1 MLDAK
6 LKPWLIEINQM
17 PSFGTDS
24 TLDYKIK
31 RGLITDC
38 FKTLN
43 LSMAR
48 KNRYKIEK
56 KNKFNER
63 MMQKPVHSIKTNPKR
78 TNKKLQEDVTPPRGQ
93 EPNNDN
99 NQKMT
104 EFTNIESQIEKEQK
118 SIRRADEERQQKQ
131 NQKNAARE
139 EKEKLRIQKQLRRE
153 INEAKVCNDLQ
164 LIYPIIS
171 YEHDNLIQRTFKK
184 EE

>member
-1 MLDAK
+1 
-6 LKPWLIEINQM
+6 M

-78 TNKKLQEDVTPPRGQ
+78 TNKKLQEDVTPPRG
-93 EPNNDN
+93 
-99 NQKMT
+99 
-104 EFTNIESQIEKEQK
+104 
-118 SIRRADEERQQKQ
+118 
-131 NQKNAARE
+131 
-139 EKEKLRIQKQLRRE
+139 
-153 INEAKVCNDLQ
+153 
-164 LIYPIIS
+164 
-171 YEHDNLIQRTFKK
+171 
-184 EE
+184 